1 MGKLVAAFVF
11 FLAASALAIH
21 ESKPPRPHADDDAV
35 VAPPEPRVQE
45 PPPSRAVHEE
55 TPPWVKYAAPPTPP
69 PPPPVTVTV
78 PMPPRRVITI
88 ESSTITFENGDIP
101 DVVDKCPDQPNGRD
115 DEDGCPEPYNGPTNG
130 LDDRIILID

>member
-1 MGKLVAAFVF
+1 VGKLVAAFVF

-21 ESKPPRPHADDDAV
+21 ESKPPRPRADDDAV
-35 VAPPEPRVQE
+35 VTPPEPRLQE

-55 TPPWVKYAAPPTPP
+55 TPPWVKYASPAPA
-69 PPPPVTVTV
+69 PPPVTKPVL
-78 PMPPRRVITI
+78 RVITI
-88 ESSTITFENGDIP
+88 EPSTITFENGDIP
-101 DVVDKCPDQPNGRD
+101 DVVDKCPDQPTGRD